1 MLINSTLTNSTDGSS
16 WYLLQCKP
24 RQDDRAQINL
34 LRQNY
39 DSFRPQLTIDRLVR
53 GKPQKVCESLFPGYL
68 FIRLSQDDN
77 WAPIRSTRGV
87 SRFVEFNRGP
97 AVVANDVIEHLRM
110 RCLATESCDTTELQ
124 PGQTLQITRGPLSPL
139 EGVFLSMMGDERV
152 MLLLQFLNRQQC
164 ITVPLSDLEPQNNNK
179 NASTLSVYP

>member
-1 MLINSTLTNSTDGSS
+1 MLTNSTDGSS

-39 DSFRPQLTIDRLVR
+39 DSFRPQLTTTRLIR
-53 GKPQKVCESLFPGYL
+53 GKPQRVCESLFPGYL
-68 FIRLSQDDN
+68 FVRLSQDDN

-97 AVVANDVIEHLRM
+97 AVVADDVIEQLRM
-110 RCLATESCDTTELQ
+110 RCLSDDSPNTLELQ

-139 EGVFLSMMGDERV
+139 EGVFLSRLGAERV
-152 MLLLQFLNRQQC
+152 MLLLQFLNRDQC
-164 ITVPLSDLEPQNNNK
+164 VCVPLRDLAPQQNNNEL
-179 NASTLSVYP
+179 AARTL

>member
-1 MLINSTLTNSTDGSS
+1 MLTNSTDGSS

-39 DSFRPQLTIDRLVR
+39 DSFRPQLATTRLIR
-53 GKPQKVCESLFPGYL
+53 GKPQRVCESLFPGYL

-77 WAPIRSTRGV
+77 WGPIRSTRGV

-97 AVVANDVIEHLRM
+97 AIVADDVIEQLQL
-110 RCLATESCDTTELQ
+110 RCLTCESTDIQALE

-139 EGVFLSMMGDERV
+139 EGVFLSKLGAERV
-152 MLLLQFLNRQQC
+152 MLLLQFLNREQC
-164 ITVPLSDLEPQNNNK
+164 VCVPLRDLALQQNNN
-179 NASTLSVYP
+179 NFAARTL